1 MVILSFLQIEMPVLT
16 FWKSPDF
23 CRFASVADGQR
34 LSHCAYTQPSC
45 EETYLPVVARH
56 TTCDL
61 QPRLQTAWRCSVG
74 GAVLDGRVD
83 CHGYHS
89 IIRSSNTRVASGR

>member
-1 MVILSFLQIEMPVLT
+1 MSVLT

-23 CRFASVADGQR
+23 CRFASVADGKC
-34 LSHCAYTQPSC
+34 LSRCTHTQLSC
-45 EETYLPVVARH
+45 EKTYLPVVTHHA
-56 TTCDL
+56 TCDL

-74 GAVLDGRVD
+74 GAVLDGRAD
-83 CHGYHS
+83 YCEYHS